1 MKPMMHLIHLI
12 HWIVG
17 LKPGMIKSKHLRVLA
32 LSVGIVFSAGLVW
45 ASGGGGEGAKG
56 WVATDTY
63 RVMNFSVLAIALF
76 FILRKPVSQA
86 LSGRIKGIQDQLDD
100 LEARKKQAEAE
111 LARYNEKL
119 STLDKEAEKI
129 IAEYIS
135 QGEEAKARILKEAEA
150 GSQKIEDQA
159 RRNIAHEFKQARE
172 NLQTD
177 VLEKALAKAEALI
190 KDNYSEY
197 DQDRM
202 VDEYISKVVTL

>member
-1 MKPMMHLIHLI
+1 MKPMNQ
-12 HWIVG
+12 WIVG
-17 LKPGMIKSKHLRVLA
+17 LKPGRIKSKYLRVLA

-159 RRNIAHEFKQARE
+159 RRNIAHEFKEARE

-177 VLEKALAKAEALI
+177 VLEKALTKAEALI
-190 KDNYSEY
+190 KENYSED

>member
-1 MKPMMHLIHLI
+1 MKSMKPMKL
-12 HWIVG
+12 WIVG
-17 LKPGMIKSKHLRVLA
+17 LKPGRAKSKCLRVLTL

-76 FILRKPVSQA
+76 FVLRKPVSQA
-86 LSGRIKGIQDQLDD
+86 LGGRIKGIQDQLDD

-135 QGEEAKARILKEAEA
+135 QGKEAKARILKEAEA
-150 GSQKIEDQA
+150 ATQKIEDQA
-159 RRNIAHEFKQARE
+159 RRNIAHEFKEARE

-190 KDNYSEY
+190 KENYSED

-202 VDEYISKVVTL
+202 VDEYISKVVTR

>member
-1 MKPMMHLIHLI
+1 MKPMNQ
-12 HWIVG
+12 WIVG
-17 LKPGMIKSKHLRVLA
+17 LKPGRIKSKYLRVLA

-63 RVMNFSVLAIALF
+63 RVMNFSVLALALF
-76 FILRKPVSQA
+76 FLLRKPVSQA

-150 GSQKIEDQA
+150 GAQKIEDQA

-202 VDEYISKVVTL
+202 IDEYISKVVTL

>member
-1 MKPMMHLIHLI
+1 MNPVIYLI

-17 LKPGMIKSKHLRVLA
+17 LKPGRIKSKYLRVLT

-76 FILRKPVSQA
+76 FVLRKPVSQA

-100 LEARKKQAEAE
+100 LKARKKQAEAE
-111 LARYNEKL
+111 LTRYNEKL

-135 QGEEAKARILKEAEA
+135 QGKEAKTRILKEAEA
-150 GSQKIEDQA
+150 VAQKIEDQA
-159 RRNIAHEFKQARE
+159 RRNIEYEFKQARE

-177 VLEKALAKAEALI
+177 VLEKALARAEMLI
-190 KDNYSEY
+190 KENYSED

-202 VDEYISKVVTL
+202 VDEYISKVVTR

>member
-1 MKPMMHLIHLI
+1 MKPMIHRIL
-12 HWIVG
+12 G
-17 LKPGMIKSKHLRVLA
+17 LKPGRIKPKHLGLLA

-45 ASGGGGEGAKG
+45 GAGGGGEGAKG

-76 FILRKPVSQA
+76 FVLRKPVSQA
-86 LSGRIKGIQDQLDD
+86 LNGRTKGIQDQLDD

-119 STLDKEAEKI
+119 SSLDAEAEKI

-135 QGEEAKARILKEAEA
+135 QGKEAKARILKEAESA
-150 GSQKIEDQA
+150 AQKIEEHA

-177 VLEKALAKAEALI
+177 VLEKALAKAETLI
-190 KDNYSEY
+190 KENYSEN

-202 VDEYISKVVTL
+202 VDEYISKVVTR

>member
-1 MKPMMHLIHLI
+1 MNPVIYLI

-17 LKPGMIKSKHLRVLA
+17 LKPGRIKSKYLRVLT

-76 FILRKPVSQA
+76 FVLRKPVSQA

-100 LEARKKQAEAE
+100 LKARKKQAEAE
-111 LARYNEKL
+111 LTRYNEKL

-135 QGEEAKARILKEAEA
+135 QGKEAKARILKEAEA
-150 GSQKIEDQA
+150 AAQKIEDQA
-159 RRNIAHEFKQARE
+159 RRNIEHEFKQARE

-177 VLEKALAKAEALI
+177 VLEKALVKAEALI
-190 KDNYSEY
+190 KENYSED

-202 VDEYISKVVTL
+202 VDEYISKVVTR